1 MMTSDS
7 TPIHLLAS
15 LATLGLRLSE
25 DAFKTLLAEASKAKW
40 TPVQLLQR
48 LVEVEQ
54 QERED
59 RNLAHRA
66 KTACLGSPKA
76 LDQFDWL
83 HPRKLDKALYEALYS
98 SGEFIENGHNVLF
111 RGRPGIGK
119 TTLAQHLGL
128 RALQLGY
135 TVKFA
140 TLPAA
145 LADLLRQESLPAT
158 ERRLQRYTKPDLL
171 ILDELGYVPVHAAAA
186 DLLFHII
193 SRRHEKRPTIITT
206 NLAYKQWPT
215 VFREASCLGALI
227 DRFAQHCHTL
237 DIDADSWRNK
247 RQVMEEEAD
256 IPLT

>member
-1 MMTSDS
+1 MTSDS
-7 TPIHLLAS
+7 INPRDLLQS
-15 LATLGLRLSE
+15 LAKLGLRISLN
-25 DAFKTLLAEASKAKW
+25 AFQALLTQASKAKL
-40 TPVQLLQR
+40 THPQLLQK
-48 LVEVEQ
+48 LIEVEQ
-54 QERED
+54 QERDD

-66 KTACLGSPKA
+66 KAANLGSPKA
-76 LDQFDWL
+76 FDEFDWL
-83 HPRKLDKALYEALYS
+83 HPRKIDKSLYEALYS
-98 SGEFIENGHNVLF
+98 SGEFIAKGQNVLL

-128 RALQLGY
+128 RALQRGY

-158 ERRLQRYTKPDLL
+158 ERRLLRYTKPDLL
-171 ILDELGYVPVHAAAA
+171 VLDELGYVPVSAAAA

-206 NLAYKQWPT
+206 NLPYKQWPT
-215 VFREASCLGALI
+215 VFRDASCLGALI
-227 DRFAQHCHTL
+227 DRFAQHCHTI

-247 RQVMEEEAD
+247 QQVCEVD
-256 IPLT
+256 DKPLAT